1 MASFIGV
8 IKKVFGTK
16 QDRDMKLVK
25 PILEKVLA
33 AYKEIDVLSN
43 DALRARTEALKA
55 GLREVEAPF
64 EKRIDEIRAIMETD
78 IPVNEKES
86 LATESD

>member
-33 AYKEIDVLSN
+33 AYKEIDGHSN
-43 DALRARTEALKA
+43 DALRARTEARKA
-55 GLREVEAPF
+55 GHYG
-64 EKRIDEIRAIMETD
+64 D
-78 IPVNEKES
+78 
-86 LATESD
+86 